1 MNQPNRTKMQV
12 WLVIL
17 AVFGLGGITGVSLDR
32 VYLSRNAEKRPPF
45 GGRRGPSHMVERLTT
60 DLKLSPEQSESI
72 RKIFEESRKEFSP
85 SKLMECPGFK
95 EARQRTR
102 ERVNAVLNPEQ
113 QKIYQQKEQEREER
127 MKNGMPPPQQQ

>member
-1 MNQPNRTKMQV
+1 MNQPNRMKMQV

-32 VYLSRNAEKRPPF
+32 VYLSRNPDKQAASGP
-45 GGRRGPSHMVERLTT
+45 RRGPGHMVDRLTK
-60 DLKLSPEQSESI
+60 DLNLNTEQADSI
-72 RKIFEESRKEFSP
+72 RKIFEESRKEFPP
-85 SKLMECPGFK
+85 SKLAECPGFK

-113 QKIYQQKEQEREER
+113 QKLYQQKEQEREER
-127 MKNGMPPPQQQ
+127 MKNGPPQQ

>member
-1 MNQPNRTKMQV
+1 MNQPNRMKMQV

-32 VYLSRNAEKRPPF
+32 VYLSRNADNRSSSGP
-45 GGRRGPSHMVERLTT
+45 RRGPSHMIERWTK
-60 DLKLSPEQSESI
+60 DMNLSPEQAESI
-72 RKIFEESRKEFSP
+72 RKIFEESRKEFPP
-85 SKLMECPGFK
+85 SKLAECPGFK
-95 EARQRTR
+95 EARQRTQ

-127 MKNGMPPPQQQ
+127 MKNGLPPPTP

>member
-1 MNQPNRTKMQV
+1 MNQPNRMKVQV

-32 VYLSRNAEKRPPF
+32 VYLSRNAEKRPSF
-45 GGRRGPSHMVERLTT
+45 GRGRTGHMVERMTK
-60 DLKLSPEQSESI
+60 DMNLSPEQAESI

-85 SKLMECPGFK
+85 SKLAECPGFK

-102 ERVNAVLNPEQ
+102 DRVNAVLNPEQ

-127 MKNGMPPPQQQ
+127 MKNGMPPPQQ